1 MNCENTGTLTKL
13 YGVLKI
19 FLTVVV
25 EILKRNVALETVQNR
40 AARALGNLAMDPEG
54 SALIHSAGSCR
65 SITFSLQ
72 LECSL
77 MGKYI
82 SVTSALNNIE
92 KCYIY
97 IWFD

>member
-1 MNCENTGTLTKL
+1 MNCENTGTLTKW
-13 YGVLKI
+13 YVLKI

-54 SALIHSAGSCR
+54 SALIHSAGSSH

-72 LECSL
+72 PECSL

-82 SVTSALNNIE
+82 SATSALNNIE
-92 KCYIY
+92 KA
-97 IWFD
+97 